1 MTSLLVAAA
10 EADVWSDVVAAVSTE
25 QNNFGDTRS
34 GALAGPLGL
43 VFILLL
49 GIATVLLIRNMNSR
63 IRRLPESFDR
73 EGTDGANETAGGD
86 RTDSAGDGTV
96 DRSVERSERPEPA
109 GSDDRGP
116 AGGSASGSAG
126 GAI

>member
-10 EADVWSDVVAAVSTE
+10 GSDVLAAASTD

-49 GIATVLLIRNMNSR
+49 GLATVLLIRNMNSR
-63 IRRLPESFDR
+63 IRRLPESFDQKGADGGEPSPGDTA
-73 EGTDGANETAGGD
+73 EGAGEPESAGPEESGSGSGGD
-86 RTDSAGDGTV
+86 R
-96 DRSVERSERPEPA
+96 ERA
-109 GSDDRGP
+109 
-116 AGGSASGSAG
+116 
-126 GAI
+126 